1 MPEDLRTGCVHA
13 CSCSTIILVR
23 RRASASSHR
32 HTLLKQCLYRLGR
45 YAVPFIY
52 SVPSLPKQEF
62 NYAAVLG
69 LGAAVDYALAIGLEK
84 IAARVRCK
92 SLLDLVLR

>member
-1 MPEDLRTGCVHA
+1 
-13 CSCSTIILVR
+13 
-23 RRASASSHR
+23 
-32 HTLLKQCLYRLGR
+32 LGR

-84 IAARVRCK
+84 IAARVHCK